1 MLAII
6 AEPPQLQLLHSNSS
20 PLSSSTSLIS
30 QILKRLERKNKHIY
44 HVDILIFMLLLC
56 FILCHIKRSQSQ
68 SQYIDSENIGVEK
81 YQDSV
86 LRKLVLFW
94 WICLC
99 LLYWFFLFKWKLNDS
114 RKRLNDRFCY
124 CEKNKTLEKRWNF
137 SVHFLGKLNRNSKYL
152 MSN

>member
-86 LRKLVLFW
+86 LRKLVLFYDGYVCVCC
-94 WICLC
+94 IG
-99 LLYWFFLFKWKLNDS
+99 FFLFK
-114 RKRLNDRFCY
+114 
-124 CEKNKTLEKRWNF
+124 
-137 SVHFLGKLNRNSKYL
+137 
-152 MSN
+152 